1 MTTDI
6 SHLGCS
12 DFRVLYQGRINGEES
27 AARIRT
33 HKWERNLSEDPDVSR
48 QQEGT
53 NTSSFTSSTFIVNA
67 SNLLPCLL
75 VCPQLQKEIQS
86 IGLRKSSP
94 PEELVGDRQTADERI
109 KPRGFWLYGSLSPNG
124 EPYSIFCSDSC
135 NIITNF
141 SRTYPHFLMTISS

>member
-75 VCPQLQKEIQS
+75 VCFKLQKEIQS

-94 PEELVGDRQTADERI
+94 PDWKSWSVIGGRPPTSGSKGFLVKYTEVF
-109 KPRGFWLYGSLSPNG
+109 PRTGNLIR
-124 EPYSIFCSDSC
+124 YSAQI
-135 NIITNF
+135 
-141 SRTYPHFLMTISS
+141 LAIS